1 MTRQMRFNT
10 YVVFAYHINTSI
22 VSEWDSD
29 TYIAENFYI
38 QLKPEKKSQQKL
50 VQPFLYILLERKTKK
65 AVSLGKIL
73 TLPCYSCH

>member
-1 MTRQMRFNT
+1 MRFNIN
-10 YVVFAYHINTSI
+10 VVFAYHINTSI

-29 TYIAENFYI
+29 TYIEENFYI

-65 AVSLGKIL
+65 Q
-73 TLPCYSCH
+73 CHYGRY